1 MSYKK
6 LKSLNLT
13 QTRQFSWYLCFPR
26 GPGEASLWPNE
37 TSRELARKGIFGML
51 YPFEKWGNCVLGHFS
66 LPILQVA
73 QAPARVGR

>member
-1 MSYKK
+1 MPYKK

-13 QTRQFSWYLCFPR
+13 QTRRFRLYLCFPR

-51 YPFEKWGNCVLGHFS
+51 YPLKNGS
-66 LPILQVA
+66 TA
-73 QAPARVGR
+73 Y